1 MENMS
6 KELIAFFS
14 RAGENYF
21 GGSYRYVNVRNTEIV
36 AGMIHELTDAEM
48 FRIDPVNPYSE
59 DYETCTAEAKEGQRR
74 DARPEILEY
83 PDGLDGYDTVYLGY
97 PNYWG
102 TCLCPFSRSWSGSI
116 SPERPSDHSV
126 RTKGADWGVV
136 SRTSRGYVLM
146 RLWNRVWHWSRVL
159 CVNRKRSWPVG
170 WDIESFPSFIHASLR
185 LNVK

>member
-1 MENMS
+1 MS

-21 GGSYRYVNVRNTEIV
+21 GGSYRYVDVRNTEIV
-36 AGMIHELTDAEM
+36 AGMIHELTGAEM

-59 DYETCTAEAKEGQRR
+59 DYETCTAEAKEGR
-74 DARPEILEY
+74 ILE
-83 PDGLDGYDTVYLGY
+83 DLGY

-126 RTKGADWGVV
+126 RTKGAEWGVV

-159 CVNRKRSWPVG
+159 CVNRKGSWPVG

>member
-1 MENMS
+1 MS

-36 AGMIHELTDAEM
+36 AGMIHELTGAEM

-83 PDGLDGYDTVYLGY
+83 PDGLDGYV
-97 PNYWG
+97 
-102 TCLCPFSRSWSGSI
+102 SGI
-116 SPERPSDHSV
+116 RTTGAHAYARFHVPGAVRFLRKDHQTILYARRERN
-126 RTKGADWGVV
+126 GV
-136 SRTSRGYVLM
+136 
-146 RLWNRVWHWSRVL
+146 
-159 CVNRKRSWPVG
+159 
-170 WDIESFPSFIHASLR
+170 
-185 LNVK
+185 

>member
-1 MENMS
+1 
-6 KELIAFFS
+6 
-14 RAGENYF
+14 
-21 GGSYRYVNVRNTEIV
+21 
-36 AGMIHELTDAEM
+36 MIHELTGAEM

-126 RTKGADWGVV
+126 RTKGAEWGVV

-159 CVNRKRSWPVG
+159 CVNRKGSWPVG